1 LNTTEYTL
9 RYASTRAEVWRAYWR
24 EWARFSGLWR
34 FHVLIGLAVG
44 FGWADRGDL
53 RAFSAEQFAIAAL
66 AATATSIGLLALW
79 PQFRFKP
86 QTRLLILNADGFTTT
101 IGRQSAQRRWQD
113 IARVEDHGG
122 TILLVGKNG
131 NAMIIPPRAFAHEAD
146 HQRCLAS
153 IQQWHDAATNSRGEP
168 VG

>member
-1 LNTTEYTL
+1 MNTTEYTL

-24 EWARFSGLWR
+24 EWTRLSGLWR

-44 FGWADRGDL
+44 FGWADGGAL

-66 AATATSIGLLALW
+66 AATGTSIALLSLW
-79 PQFRFKP
+79 PQLRFKP
-86 QTRLLILNADGFTTT
+86 QTRILILNAEGFTTT

-113 IARVEDHGG
+113 IARVEDHSD

-131 NAMIIPPRAFAHEAD
+131 NAMIIPSRAFTHEAD
-146 HQRCLAS
+146 RQRCLAS
-153 IQQWHDAATNSRGEP
+153 LQQWHDAATHSRGQTL
-168 VG
+168 G